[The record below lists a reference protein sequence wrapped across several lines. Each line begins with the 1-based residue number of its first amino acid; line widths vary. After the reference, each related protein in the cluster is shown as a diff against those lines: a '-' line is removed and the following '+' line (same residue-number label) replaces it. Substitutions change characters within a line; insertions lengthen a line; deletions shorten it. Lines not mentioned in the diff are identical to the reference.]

1 MVRETTT
8 SQPSNRSAAR
18 APASPKVAAT
28 LLPAAGNRRHGLVPG
43 ARGGL
48 GHIDHRRQH
57 VIVDVNQV
65 SGVFALVAALGDDHG
80 QRLADEPDHVRG
92 EQRLAH
98 VGVDHAGHRRCH
110 HREVGQVSAGER
122 GDDAGRLE
130 RGADV
135 DRTDPRVRDR
145 RPDEMHMAGAGKPH
159 VVGVDPAGRQ
169 EAGIFGPDD
178 PGTQNAHSHDLAWPG
193 GDGQNR
199 PGGPRD
205 GGRRA
210 QGRKIGYPFCV
221 GDGGVAQS
229 GRASGS

>member
-18 APASPKVAAT
+18 ARGVAEGGGDVAARGREQE
-28 LLPAAGNRRHGLVPG
+28 AGPVPG

-65 SGVFALVAALGDDHG
+65 SGIFALVAALGDDHG

-98 VGVDHAGHRRCH
+98 VGIDHAGHRRRHC
-110 HREVGQVSAGER
+110 REVGQVSAGER
-122 GDDAGRLE
+122 GDDTGRLE

-135 DRTDPRVRDR
+135 DGTDPGVRDR

-169 EAGIFGPDD
+169 EAGILGPDD
-178 PGTQNAHSHDLAWPG
+178 PGTQNAHSHDLAWRG
-193 GDGQNR
+193 GDGQNL
-199 PGGPRD
+199 PGGQRD